1 MLDRLQRT
9 SYALWKEQADRA
21 AEKQTH
27 LLFALERAQIPV
39 LPAAYLALT
48 WTVALGAFVIGFA
61 LSLLVLVAAVV
72 GDNVSIILVA
82 VLFFATTAAA
92 GAVYTI
98 FAVYPD
104 FRVYR
109 RRRGIEDHLGYAV
122 NYMAA
127 MAAAGTQ
134 PAFLFRDIAKQPLY
148 KDVADECRWISRDM
162 DLFGRDLVTA
172 LDNGIRRTPSPR
184 MEEFL
189 QGAKTTITAG
199 GDLRDYLVR
208 KADQLLLENRQRQ
221 RDFLEGLGVISES
234 YVTVVIAGPLF
245 LSVMLTVMML
255 FGGGPTSA
263 LLFSFSLVFLLL
275 PISHI
280 AFMFA
285 VKSSG
290 GS

>member
-1 MLDRLQRT
+1 MLDRAQ
-9 SYALWKEQADRA
+9 RA
-21 AEKQTH
+21 AYAIWKAPAERAAVKDDR
-27 LLFALERAQIPV
+27 LAVALERAQIPV
-39 LPAAYLALT
+39 LPGAYLALT
-48 WTVALGAFVIGFA
+48 WTAALGALAVGVA
-61 LSLLVLVAAVV
+61 LTVLAVLAAALDGTFDVVLAAALLVASA
-72 GDNVSIILVA
+72 
-82 VLFFATTAAA
+82 AAA
-92 GAVYTI
+92 GAVYAV

-104 FRVYR
+104 LRVYR

-127 MAAAGTQ
+127 MAAAGTP
-134 PAFLFRDIAKQPLY
+134 PATLFRDVAQQPLY
-148 KDVADECRWISRDM
+148 KDVADECRWIARDM
-162 DLFGRDLVTA
+162 ELFGRDLVTA
-172 LDNGIRRTPSPR
+172 LDHGIRRTPSPR

-208 KADQLLLENRQRQ
+208 KAEHLLLENRRRQ
-221 RDFLEGLGVISES
+221 REFLDGLGVISES

-255 FGGGPTSA
+255 FGGGPSSA
-263 LLFSFSLVFLLL
+263 LLFAFALVFLLL
-275 PISHI
+275 PLSHV